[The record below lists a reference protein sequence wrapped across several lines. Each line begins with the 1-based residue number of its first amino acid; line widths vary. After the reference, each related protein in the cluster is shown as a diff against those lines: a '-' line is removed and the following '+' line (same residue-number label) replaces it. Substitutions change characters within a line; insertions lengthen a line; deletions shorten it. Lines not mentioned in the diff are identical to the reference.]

1 MQVAMLTYYQVTR
14 PRKVKVRVVKAH
26 EHVPYLGSENVIDIR
41 ALSQKDKSRFGRS
54 FFLSPNERKITEY
67 EAWQKLSKRLKKRI
81 V

>member
-26 EHVPYLGSENVIDIR
+26 TQVPFLGSENVLDIR
-41 ALSQKDKSRFGRS
+41 AISSQGKNKFGRS
-54 FFLSPNERKITEY
+54 FFLSQSERKITEY
-67 EAWQKLSKRLKKRI
+67 EAWQKLGKRLKKRI

>member
-1 MQVAMLTYYQVTR
+1 MLTYYQVTR

-26 EHVPYLGSENVIDIR
+26 DQVPYLGSENVLDIR
-41 ALSQKDKSRFGRS
+41 SISQKGKVKFGRS

-67 EAWQKLSKRLKKRI
+67 EAWQKLSKRLKNRI